1 LALGLLATGALAG
14 AVLIGLLRQ
23 PDEAPER
30 RAVEPRRP
38 APLLP
43 TRLVRPR
50 YTPGPTSRAPRPR
63 RGVGAG
69 GDVQPTYVPGQLL
82 VKFEEG
88 TSAAAAGAVLDRAE
102 ADQEERV
109 RRIDVRVVNVPR
121 SETDEALAELKASSA
136 VEFVERD
143 VAVEMLG
150 TTPNDSLWSTQWGP
164 VAVAAPE
171 AWSLAKGTP
180 DVVVAVLDTGIDSNH
195 PDLAGSLIAGY
206 DVVNGDADAADDQG
220 HGTASAAVIA
230 ARTNNG
236 LGHAGMCWRCSL
248 MPVKVLAGNGF
259 GTTAGLAAGIVWAVD
274 HGADVVSMSLGGPG
288 TTQTLTEAI
297 GYASRKGVVLVAA
310 AGNSGSST
318 PNYPAA
324 DAQVLSVAGTTETD
338 SLYSWSNFGSWV
350 QVAAPGC
357 NTAAHLGTTYV
368 NFCGTSSATPV
379 VAGLAGLL
387 LSSRPDLGKAG
398 VERAIRETAVP
409 LSTAVQYGRVDAKR
423 ALESVA
429 SRPSPPPPPPAAAA
443 PPDTAPPP
451 PASPTARPPPSPTP
465 PNEDVQTIKGRFPG
479 STTTRRYTRTLETGR
494 MTATLRATGGRQV
507 TLSIVDGRRTI
518 ARVSGRGSLR
528 LSRRLSAGSY
538 KFLVSGRSGRFTLR
552 LGLTPS

>member
-1 LALGLLATGALAG
+1 VALGLLAAGALAG
-14 AVLIGLLRQ
+14 AVLVDLVRDR
-23 PDEAPER
+23 DEAPER
-30 RAVEPRRP
+30 RAAEPHRR

-50 YTPGPTSRAPRPR
+50 YTPGPTSRVPSPR

-88 TSAAAAGAVLDRAE
+88 TSAAVAGAVLDRAE

-109 RRIDVRVVNVPR
+109 RRIDVRVVDVPP
-121 SETDEALAELKASSA
+121 SETREALAELEASSV
-136 VEFVERD
+136 VEYVERD
-143 VAVEMLG
+143 VAIEMLG
-150 TTPNDSLWSTQWGP
+150 TTPNDLLWSTQWGP
-164 VAVAAPE
+164 VAIEAPAA
-171 AWSLAKGTP
+171 WDVTKGAP
-180 DVVVAVLDTGIDSNH
+180 DVVVAVLDTGIDHGH
-195 PDLAGSLIAGY
+195 PDLAGSLVAGY
-206 DVVNGDADAADDQG
+206 DVVNGDSDAADDQG
-220 HGTASAAVIA
+220 HGTASAGVIA

-236 LGHAGMCWRCSL
+236 QGQAGMCWRCSL

-259 GTTAGLAAGIVWAVD
+259 GTTAALATGIIWAVD
-274 HGADVVSMSLGGPG
+274 HGADVISMSVGGPV
-288 TTQTLTEAI
+288 TTQTLTEALA
-297 GYASRKGVVLVAA
+297 YASRKGVVLVGA

-324 DAQVLSVAGTTETD
+324 DPQVLSVAGTTEAD

-357 NTAAHLGTTYV
+357 NTAAHLGAAYV

-387 LSSRPDLGKAG
+387 LSSNPTVGKAG
-398 VERAIRETAVP
+398 VERAIRETAVRF
-409 LSTAVQYGRVDAKR
+409 STAVQYGRIDAEK

-429 SRPSPPPPPPAAAA
+429 SPPSPAAA
-443 PPDTAPPP
+443 PPSAEAAPLPSASPAAPPTPSPAP
-451 PASPTARPPPSPTP
+451 PAD
-465 PNEDVQTIKGRFPG
+465 DVQTITGRFAG

-494 MTATLRATGGRQV
+494 VTATLRATGERPV
-507 TLSIVDGRRTI
+507 TLSIVGGGRTI

-528 LSRRLSAGSY
+528 LSRRLNAGSY
-538 KFLVSGRSGRFTLR
+538 KFLVTGRSARFTLR